1 MAKSHSSFN
10 NVNRQPEKT
19 ITVLENNFK
28 LFSNISFINWVSTT
42 ASKKH
47 KDYPSLIR
55 YWGWSIKIAKTYLD
69 KNGEGRAQL
78 TEFYNL
84 SEDYD
89 GPIKQD
95 NLSAVN
101 LAMSKLTLGLIPCS
115 WNKLNNSDKKIILR
129 YVQMV
134 YSGVE
139 PSWLVAKH
147 KGYLDV
153 FANTENFPKLNAG
166 VTVGNTVVI
175 FKPKRKVVNHA

>member
-10 NVNRQPEKT
+10 NVNRQSEKT
-19 ITVLENNFK
+19 VSVLENNFK
-28 LFSNISFINWVSTT
+28 LFSNISFVEWVSSTST
-42 ASKKH
+42 KKH

-55 YWGWSIKIAKTYLD
+55 YWGWSIKIAKTHLD
-69 KNGEGRAQL
+69 KNGEGRNKL
-78 TEFYNL
+78 TEFFNL
-84 SEDYD
+84 LENYD
-89 GPIKQD
+89 GSVNYD
-95 NLSAVN
+95 NLTTVN
-101 LAMSKLTLGLIPCS
+101 TEMQKLTLGLIPCS

-139 PSWLVAKH
+139 PTWLVAKH

-153 FANTENFPKLNAG
+153 FANTESFPKLNTGA
-166 VTVGNTVVI
+166 VVGNTVVI